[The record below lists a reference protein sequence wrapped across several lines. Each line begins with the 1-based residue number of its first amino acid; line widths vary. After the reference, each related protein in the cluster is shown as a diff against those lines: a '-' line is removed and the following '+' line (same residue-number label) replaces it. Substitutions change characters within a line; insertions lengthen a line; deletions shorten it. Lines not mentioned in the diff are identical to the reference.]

1 MQEWNFG
8 MPSLYFSYH
17 LLIYHP
23 MKQDTTI
30 PLSSLPPEEILILES
45 FSLLPGIPVPRDI
58 WMPYMFHEIDQ
69 ESALALLRELV
80 QQGWLQEEENLAFL
94 LPVES
99 ARIVREQRQPSWQH
113 HDENITRF
121 FLKIEPQQSEYT
133 AEQIALLPLAESF
146 ATHTRNIPEKEEAA
160 LWSKIGEVYLQ
171 QNEPE
176 KTLLTFEKALH
187 LAQSAYEKDHPSMA
201 SFYDNMGLIYN
212 ALGKSDEAAS
222 LYRQAL
228 EIYKKSHGET
238 SAHTAAAYHHLAGAY
253 ESRGEYGK
261 AFLLYQKS
269 LNINKAIYGEDGI
282 STASTY
288 QNMAYMYDRMGQL
301 NRALP
306 FYQKSLAILRKHLDH
321 DHPIVLN
328 IFINICQC
336 QYKLT
341 GSTCS
346 FDEWMDQQCA
356 FNEE

>member
-1 MQEWNFG
+1 
-8 MPSLYFSYH
+8 
-17 LLIYHP
+17 

-45 FSLLPGIPVPRDI
+45 FSLLPGIPVPRAI

-69 ESALALLRELV
+69 ESALAVLKELV

-99 ARIVREQRQPSWQH
+99 ARIVREQRQPSWQDH
-113 HDENITRF
+113 GENITRF
-121 FLKIEPQQSEYT
+121 FLNIEPEQSEYT
-133 AEQIALLPLAESF
+133 VEQVDLLPLAESF
-146 ATHTRNIPEKEEAA
+146 ATHTRNIPEEEEAA
-160 LWSKIGEVYLQ
+160 LWSKIGDVYLL

-176 KTLLTFEKALH
+176 KTLHVFEKAFQ

-212 ALGKSDEAAS
+212 ALGKSNEAVS

-269 LNINKAIYGEDGI
+269 LTINKTIYGEDDI

-306 FYQKSLAILRKHLDH
+306 FYQKSFDILNRHLDH
-321 DHPIVLN
+321 QHPIVLKT
-328 IFINICQC
+328 FINICQC
-336 QYKLT
+336 RHQLS

-346 FDEWMDQQCA
+346 FEEWMDQQCA
-356 FNEE
+356 FGDE